1 MCPMSSG
8 QKQSQLGTPGV
19 DTPTECEAVDMPKTR
34 IASRRALRHGRHPL
48 IVSITMVITCGLVV
62 AAGLPA
68 NASAFEAA
76 EVIVTPPAAPMEMQ
90 TVVVDGSASVSD
102 NARSA
107 FSATTTAELAEQK
120 ASAARALADAQRAAQ
135 RASVYRGSNSG
146 GGGGGSGSRIA
157 VQPGA
162 NDYPWADG
170 PTSGFSPL
178 RYVYRQCV
186 DFVAWRLN
194 RDAGSY
200 QAPFAYDWSDLTP
213 GGGDGR
219 QWLGAWKKHG
229 WPVSD
234 VPIAGAVAYVGGN
247 HVAYVKEVRADG
259 MVVLEEYNYV
269 PHEYSSRVI
278 APSSVAAFLY
288 PPPR

>member
-1 MCPMSSG
+1 MI
-8 QKQSQLGTPGV
+8 
-19 DTPTECEAVDMPKTR
+19 R
-34 IASRRALRHGRHPL
+34 INRRRAPQQGRHPL
-48 IVSITMVITCGLVV
+48 IVSFTMVITCGLVV

-68 NASAFEAA
+68 NASAFEQA
-76 EVIVTPPAAPMEMQ
+76 EAVVIAPAVALELQ
-90 TVVVDGSASVSD
+90 TVVVDGAARTTD
-102 NARSA
+102 IERSA
-107 FSATTTAELAEQK
+107 FSATTTAELAAQQ
-120 ASAARALADAQRAAQ
+120 AAAAKILADAQRASQ
-135 RASVYRGSNSG
+135 RASVY
-146 GGGGGSGSRIA
+146 GGGGSRLAI
-157 VQPGA
+157 QPGD
-162 NDYPWADG
+162 NDYPWVDA
-170 PTSGFSPL
+170 PTGGAFSPL

-200 QAPFAYDWSDLTP
+200 QAPFKFDWSDLTP

-219 QWLGAWKKHG
+219 QWLGAWQKHA

-269 PHEYSSRVI
+269 PHEYSSRVV